1 MRAFTKTRRLLF
13 TAAGALAALT
23 LTGVAS
29 ARVIVGQAV
38 PGFVLVAA
46 DGKNVSLESLRGKT
60 VVLEWTNHDCPF
72 VRKHYDAGNMQS
84 QQKEVAAAGAI
95 WLQVISSAP
104 GKQGYVDGPAA
115 IALNSKRNASPF
127 ATLLDPTGKVGQLY
141 GAKTTPHLYI
151 INPQGIL
158 LYQGGIDSIASARPD
173 DIPKAEQYV
182 RSALA
187 ELAAGKPVTKPA
199 TAPYGCSIKYADR

>member
-1 MRAFTKTRRLLF
+1 MRAFTKTRRLMF
-13 TAAGALAALT
+13 TTAGALAALA
-23 LTGVAS
+23 LTGMAS
-29 ARVIVGQAV
+29 ARVTVGQAV
-38 PGFVLVAA
+38 PDFVLVAA